1 MLVRAGKEVGE
12 LTPGPWQGGQELLS
26 FSSCHS
32 THGQGICGK
41 GLAQAAFPE
50 GASASGCVV
59 WTGLEADFQEHPQLG
74 LKLGGGELKSSA
86 NQLKGAFK

>member
-1 MLVRAGKEVGE
+1 MVQERAGKEVDE
-12 LTPGPWQGGQELLS
+12 LTLVPWQGGQELLG

-32 THGQGICGK
+32 AHGQDVCGK

-59 WTGLEADFQEHPQLG
+59 WTGLEADFQEHPRLG
-74 LKLGGGELKSSA
+74 LKLGSNPLQISS
-86 NQLKGAFK
+86 KKTSE